1 MEIGFDPAKNKLNIA
16 RHGVEIALAESFEIE
31 TALIEIDD
39 RHDYGEI
46 RYIAI
51 GYLAERLHVMV
62 FTIRDQTMRVISLRK
77 ANRKERERYEGS

>member
-1 MEIGFDPAKNKLNIA
+1 MEIEFDPAKTKLNIA
-16 RHGVEIALAESFEIE
+16 RHGVDIALAESFEIE

-51 GYLAERLHVMV
+51 GYLTERLHVMV

>member
-1 MEIGFDPAKNKLNIA
+1 MEIEFDPAKNKLNIA
-16 RHGVEIALAESFEIE
+16 RHGVNIALAESFEIE
-31 TALIEIDD
+31 TALVEIDD

-51 GYLAERLHVMV
+51 GYLTKRLHVMV